1 MAEQSRLSVRIR
13 LKFQGNEK
21 CSRHFKI
28 VNVISP
34 GRLFKTTVHMSYII
48 FIKKRETSLS
58 LSQKP
63 PIHLHA
69 TSKFFIFKK
78 LLTVVSQLGSTKI
91 TEQIR
96 LLELVSSKKESSF
109 KNLEPGQEI
118 HICLVLGWRH
128 NLLSRKILGAEK
140 RISTF

>member
-48 FIKKRETSLS
+48 FIKKERDISFSESKTTHTLARYKQVLYLQKIIDCGLS
-58 LSQKP
+58 
-63 PIHLHA
+63 
-69 TSKFFIFKK
+69 
-78 LLTVVSQLGSTKI
+78 LGSTKI

-96 LLELVSSKKESSF
+96 LLELVSSKKEKESSF

-118 HICLVLGWRH
+118 HICLVLG
-128 NLLSRKILGAEK
+128 
-140 RISTF
+140 